1 MIKESLR
8 ISPGVA
14 SPLLRVVPATG
25 ATVTGAY
32 IPPHV
37 SHGFSKNLSLTTNVS
52 QTIIGMSG
60 TFVHSSKAIFKNPET
75 FDPERWLQKDSASLE
90 KWLVAFSK
98 GPRMC
103 MGQK

>member
-1 MIKESLR
+1 
-8 ISPGVA
+8 
-14 SPLLRVVPATG
+14 
-25 ATVTGAY
+25 
-32 IPPHV
+32 
-37 SHGFSKNLSLTTNVS
+37 
-52 QTIIGMSG
+52 MSG

-75 FDPERWLQKDSASLE
+75 FDPERWLNKDSASLE